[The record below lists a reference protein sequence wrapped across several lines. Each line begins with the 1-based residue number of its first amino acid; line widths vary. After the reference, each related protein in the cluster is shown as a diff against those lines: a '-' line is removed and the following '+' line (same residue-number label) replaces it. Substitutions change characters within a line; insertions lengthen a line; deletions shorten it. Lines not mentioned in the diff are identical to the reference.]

1 MYKPSF
7 LFYKYKPSFL
17 NILCR
22 TKCSAEFTT
31 ANCFL
36 EREWGEKRIN
46 LVKSDGSVVIET
58 SVESIGADKGVFE
71 PM

>member
-1 MYKPSF
+1 MLSRVHNCK
-7 LFYKYKPSFL
+7 LFF
-17 NILCR
+17 
-22 TKCSAEFTT
+22 
-31 ANCFL
+31 

-46 LVKSDGSVVIET
+46 LVKSDGSVVDET